1 MGMRV
6 MPTIPKK
13 VVDRFVHELGRF
25 QKVLQSAKDRDI
37 NESDTVVIV
46 TDMLSYVFGFDKYSE
61 ITSEYA
67 IRGTYCD
74 LAVKVDGAPKYL
86 IEVKA
91 IGTNLKDNHL
101 KQAVDYGANKG
112 IDWVVLTNG
121 VNWEIH
127 KIKFERPIAN
137 ELVCSVNMLELNARK
152 AGDHE
157 KLFLLCKEGLSKAA
171 IEEFHQ
177 HQQSVNRFVIGA
189 LLFTDPVLDVIR
201 RELRRLTPEL
211 RVDTEEIEK
220 LLRGEVIKRD
230 VIDCENAE
238 QARGL
243 IRKVAQRALR
253 VTNKAAKTVSNPEAV
268 AGDGEAVLDSGTDSG
283 EAREA

>member
-1 MGMRV
+1 MA
-6 MPTIPKK
+6 TIPKK
-13 VVDRFVHELGRF
+13 VGERFIHELGRF

-37 NESDTVVIV
+37 NESDTVVII

-61 ITSEYA
+61 ITSEFA

-74 LAVKVDGAPKYL
+74 LAVKIEGIPKYL

-137 ELVCSVNMLELNARK
+137 ELVCSINMLELNPRK
-152 AGDHE
+152 ATDHE

-177 HQQSVNRFVIGA
+177 HQQSVNRFVVGA
-189 LLFTDPVLDVIR
+189 LLFTVPVLDVIR
-201 RELRRLTPEL
+201 RELKRLTPEV
-211 RVDTEEIEK
+211 RVDTEEIDK
-220 LLRGEVIKRD
+220 LLRGEVVKRD

-238 QARGL
+238 QARNL
-243 IRKVAQRALR
+243 IKKAAQRALR
-253 VTNKAAKTVSNPEAV
+253 NTSKAQKAGSISAHAEDGAKKEPDCESDTTEV
-268 AGDGEAVLDSGTDSG
+268 
-283 EAREA
+283 

>member
-1 MGMRV
+1 
-6 MPTIPKK
+6 MPAIPKK
-13 VVDRFVHELGRF
+13 VSERFVHELGRF

-37 NESDTVVIV
+37 NESDTVVII
-46 TDMLSYVFGFDKYSE
+46 TDMLSYIFGFDKYSE
-61 ITSEYA
+61 ITSEFA

-74 LAVKVDGAPKYL
+74 LAVKIEGVAKYL

-137 ELVCSVNMLELNARK
+137 ELVCSINMLELNSRK
-152 AGDHE
+152 AADHE

-177 HQQSVNRFVIGA
+177 HQQSVNRFVVGA

-201 RELRRLTPEL
+201 RELRRLTPEV
-211 RVDTEEIEK
+211 RVDTEEIDK
-220 LLRGEVIKRD
+220 LLRGEVVKRD

-238 QARGL
+238 QARNL
-243 IRKVAQRALR
+243 IKKAAQRALR
-253 VTNKAAKTVSNPEAV
+253 NTAKTQKAASMSANAED
-268 AGDGEAVLDSGTDSG
+268 AGTKSPDCESDTTEV
-283 EAREA
+283 